1 MWKARTKPDLI
12 IEVWEKLD
20 CESVGAAEIG
30 AIQTVVADVFGEQAV
45 DSSMRIA
52 RMLSDE
58 GAELRHA
65 EIMALYVAASE
76 KRPYEAAFT
85 GILQIDDLSGALTSI
100 RELEKLRKKYLSD
113 GDREGLR
120 LVREYAISAKQKA
133 AETSG
138 RLRVDPLVRSLNG
151 EIARWFTIWL
161 QTPEAFENW
170 VVLRQRSSEFI
181 DAFGRVADH

>member
-20 CESVGAAEIG
+20 CESVGAVEIE

-52 RMLSDE
+52 RLLADE

-65 EIMALYVAASE
+65 EIMELYVAAAE
-76 KRPYEAAFT
+76 RRPYEAAFT
-85 GILQIDDLSGALTSI
+85 GILEIDDLASALKSL
-100 RELEKLRKKYLSD
+100 RELEKLRQKYLSD
-113 GDREGLR
+113 SDRQGLR
-120 LVREYAISAKQKA
+120 LVREHAISAKQKA
-133 AETSG
+133 AETSN
-138 RLRVDPLVRSLNG
+138 RERVDPVVRSING
-151 EIARWFTIWL
+151 EIAQWFTIWL

-170 VVLRQRSSEFI
+170 VMLRQRSRQFM
-181 DAFGRVADH
+181 DAFGRVDDR